1 MTMMDKMKKIIA
13 VALIVIFAVLA
24 DQGTKMWAEDNLAS
38 FRYPDHQIEVTV
50 TPEQAGKTLE
60 DFVRTKY
67 PSLNA
72 EDALRVVSSATR
84 NGERLR
90 ATDALA
96 GDDKIAFNHVSQTV
110 IDGYFDYQYA
120 RNPGAAWS
128 FLADQ
133 SDTFRKW
140 FFGITGWIAVIAMG
154 IFIAIS
160 KWKTQKMTIITL
172 ACVLGG
178 AFGNMIDRFRMGY
191 VIDFISWHIGDAYWP
206 TFNIADVFVTGGI
219 ALLIIDMMVH
229 HKDEPEKTKVDDSKS
244 DEVSPSSEAVASSS
258 DEVSSSSEAVA
269 SPSEAVA
276 SPSEAV
282 ASPSEAVASPS
293 EAVASPSESVASP
306 SEAVASSSDEAV
318 SAPVVS
324 TDGEAAQDKTPSV
337 TA

>member
-1 MTMMDKMKKIIA
+1 MMDKMKKIIA

-269 SPSEAVA
+269 SPSE
-276 SPSEAV
+276 
-282 ASPSEAVASPS
+282 
-293 EAVASPSESVASP
+293 SVASP

>member
-282 ASPSEAVASPS
+282 SSPSEAVASPS